1 MAVTPIQSLVS
12 SLPPEVLAKVP
23 AIAAPLGVT
32 SNLVNP
38 TSRGWI
44 LAIVSS
50 ILAGLMIICYA
61 IRVYTRLAIQRKVTW
76 CDFTLLIGF
85 LSALVVYI
93 DVLISVTGDGIVGIH
108 SWDISLLRLFSR
120 RNLIA
125 LYIGTWMVYF
135 ALGFVKF
142 SLFLMYLEI
151 FVGLQWMKICVYIGA
166 TLSSLFYLAITVA
179 QFYLATPFNGET
191 WKSHIVSA
199 RTLKAITF
207 SVPAAAMGLAIDVYL
222 FILPFI
228 AVVRLHLPMRKR
240 IPAMMMFSV
249 GLLAC
254 MGSALS
260 IYYRMRFNRTDDMGW
275 NLLNC
280 NLVLWGKSNVD
291 LDIGIMLCCFL
302 PMRLFLRT
310 YRNTFSSVAVTLAS
324 CLRCRLEL
332 SKSSAHITNSTHES
346 RQESAITRPAPTK
359 ALGRNLYPNLDMTSP
374 SDFEGSVLSSK
385 SCRGTSTQPAG
396 ENTFSIA
403 THELRQ

>member
-12 SLPPEVLAKVP
+12 SLPPEVLAKIP

-38 TSRGWI
+38 TSRGWV
-44 LAIVSS
+44 LATVSS

-93 DVLISVTGDGIVGIH
+93 DVLISVTGDGVVGIH

-135 ALGFVKF
+135 ALGFVKL
-142 SLFLMYLEI
+142 SLFLIYLEI
-151 FVGLQWMKICVYIGA
+151 FVGLQWMKVCVYIGA
-166 TLSSLFYLAITVA
+166 TLSSLFYLAITVV

-191 WKSHIVSA
+191 WRSHIVSA
-199 RTLKAITF
+199 RTLKGITF
-207 SVPAAAMGLAIDVYL
+207 SVPTAAVGLAIDVYL

-228 AVVRLHLPMRKR
+228 AVIRLHLPMRKR

-260 IYYRMRFNRTDDMGW
+260 IYYRVQFNRTDDMGW

-280 NLVLWGKSNVD
+280 NLVFNVD

-302 PMRLFLRT
+302 PMRLFFRT
-310 YRNTFSSVAVTLAS
+310 YRHAFSSVAVALAS
-324 CLRCRLEL
+324 CLRYRSEPPKL
-332 SKSSAHITNSTHES
+332 SAHTTHYTEES
-346 RQESAITRPAPTK
+346 KQKSAITIPAPTK
-359 ALGRNLYPNLDMTSP
+359 ALGQNLYPNLDVTRP
-374 SDFEGSVLSSK
+374 SDFEGSGLSSEG
-385 SCRGTSTQPAG
+385 CDGMSTQTAG
-396 ENTFSIA
+396 KHPFSIA
-403 THELRQ
+403 THELRH

>member
-12 SLPPEVLAKVP
+12 SLPPEVLAKIP

-38 TSRGWI
+38 TSRGS
-44 LAIVSS
+44 V
-50 ILAGLMIICYA
+50 LAGIMIICYT

-85 LSALVVYI
+85 RFGGLYRCSNMYVYLQLLRMYQASI
-93 DVLISVTGDGIVGIH
+93 DYPKAGTGDCIVGIH

-135 ALGFVKF
+135 ALGFVKL

-151 FVGLQWMKICVYIGA
+151 FVGLQWMKTCVYIGA
-166 TLSSLFYLAITVA
+166 MLSSLFYLAITVGH
-179 QFYLATPFNGET
+179 FCLATPFNGET

-207 SVPAAAMGLAIDVYL
+207 SVPTAAVGLAIDVYL

-228 AVVRLHLPMRKR
+228 AVIRLHLPMRKR

-254 MGSALS
+254 MGSALG
-260 IYYRMRFNRTDDMGW
+260 IYYRVRFNRTDDM
-275 NLLNC
+275 
-280 NLVLWGKSNVD
+280 
-291 LDIGIMLCCFL
+291 DIGIMLCCFL
-302 PMRLFLRT
+302 AMRLFLRT
-310 YRNTFSSVAVTLAS
+310 YRHTFSSVAVALAS
-324 CLRCRLEL
+324 FLRCRLEL
-332 SKSSAHITNSTHES
+332 SKSSAHITIFKDEST
-346 RQESAITRPAPTK
+346 QESAITRPAPIK
-359 ALGRNLYPNLDMTSP
+359 ALGRNLYPNLDVTSP
-374 SDFEGSVLSSK
+374 SDFEGSALSSK
-385 SCRGTSTQPAG
+385 CCNGLSTKSAG
-396 ENTFSIA
+396 ENAFPIA
-403 THELRQ
+403 THELRH